1 MRGAARTDEPEEA
14 VCANHDK
21 GDEVDDDDILRTV
34 GVQ

>member
-14 VCANHDK
+14 VCANQDED
-21 GDEVDDDDILRTV
+21 DEVDNDDHLRTV